1 MKFHRYFFAICIR
14 LSEQLPILF
23 SIFVP
28 QNCLG
33 ITFMATTTKE
43 MTEGAP
49 LPLILNFTFP
59 LLLGNILQQTYS
71 LVDAAIVGKFLGI
84 NDLAAIGAST
94 SVVFLILGFCN
105 GCCCG
110 FGIPVAQKFGA
121 RDYKTMRR
129 YVTVS
134 LQLAA
139 LMSIVI
145 AVLTSVYCADIL
157 RSMQTPENI
166 FHGAYYYLLVT
177 FIGVPCTFF
186 YNFSLD
192 DNLHQHTLFIVDEAS
207 MIANDGLAG
216 AVFGTGRLLDD
227 LIQYVYAGTGCRLM
241 LIGDTA
247 QLPPVGEEESPALS
261 ADKLRGYGME
271 VYEAQLTEVVRQ
283 MHDSGILWNATE
295 LRRYISEENFLTL
308 PSVRVEGFPD
318 IRMVSGSE
326 LIEVINDCYGQA
338 GMDETIVVCR
348 SNKRANIYNKGIRNT
363 ILFREDELNSGDLLM
378 VAKNNY
384 FWTEGCKEID
394 FIANGDIAVVRRVRR
409 VREAY
414 GFRFAD
420 VVLAFPDYDG
430 MELEVKLLLDTLH
443 TETPALPKE
452 LNDKLF
458 YSVLEDYADI
468 TVKRERMKKMKA
480 DPHYNAL
487 QVKYAYA
494 VTCHKAQ
501 GGQWKRV
508 FLDQGYMTEDMLTPD
523 YFRWLYTAF
532 TRATEILYLVNWPKE
547 QTE

>member
-1 MKFHRYFFAICIR
+1 MLSFISYFIR
-14 LSEQLPILF
+14 ISGYAGTGKTSLI
-23 SIFVP
+23 
-28 QNCLG
+28 
-33 ITFMATTTKE
+33 
-43 MTEGAP
+43 GA
-49 LPLILNFTFP
+49 LVKTLDQ
-59 LLLGNILQQTYS
+59 LQQKCVLLAPTGR
-71 LVDAAIVGKFLGI
+71 AAKVFSHYAQHPAYTIHKKIYRQRNFS
-84 NDLAAIGAST
+84 NDL
-94 SVVFLILGFCN
+94 
-105 GCCCG
+105 
-110 FGIPVAQKFGA
+110 
-121 RDYKTMRR
+121 D
-129 YVTVS
+129 
-134 LQLAA
+134 
-139 LMSIVI
+139 
-145 AVLTSVYCADIL
+145 
-157 RSMQTPENI
+157 
-166 FHGAYYYLLVT
+166 
-177 FIGVPCTFF
+177 
-186 YNFSLD
+186 NFSLD

-394 FIANGDIAVVRRVRR
+394 FIANGDIAVVRRVRG

>member
-1 MKFHRYFFAICIR
+1 MINSYLVQQIKGNFLYKQTLEQEKAVKFLADF
-14 LSEQLPILF
+14 LF
-23 SIFVP
+23 SHQSDSVFLLKGYAGTGKTSLI
-28 QNCLG
+28 
-33 ITFMATTTKE
+33 
-43 MTEGAP
+43 GA
-49 LPLILNFTFP
+49 LVKTLDQ
-59 LLLGNILQQTYS
+59 LQQKCVLLAPTGR
-71 LVDAAIVGKFLGI
+71 AAKVFSHYAQHPAYTIHKKIYRQRNFS
-84 NDLAAIGAST
+84 NDL
-94 SVVFLILGFCN
+94 
-105 GCCCG
+105 
-110 FGIPVAQKFGA
+110 
-121 RDYKTMRR
+121 D
-129 YVTVS
+129 
-134 LQLAA
+134 
-139 LMSIVI
+139 
-145 AVLTSVYCADIL
+145 
-157 RSMQTPENI
+157 
-166 FHGAYYYLLVT
+166 
-177 FIGVPCTFF
+177 
-186 YNFSLD
+186 NFSLD

-348 SNKRANIYNKGIRNT
+348 SNKRTNIYNKGIRNT

-452 LNDKLF
+452 LNDRLF